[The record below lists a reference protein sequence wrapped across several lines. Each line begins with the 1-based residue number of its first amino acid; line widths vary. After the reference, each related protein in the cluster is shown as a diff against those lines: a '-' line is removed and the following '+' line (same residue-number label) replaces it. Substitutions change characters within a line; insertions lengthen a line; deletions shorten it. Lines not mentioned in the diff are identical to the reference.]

1 MSFLFITLKHKRDGR
16 FLEKG
21 CGENL
26 ENCVERMRESQL
38 FFDDGDQNING
49 HSNPDLGLHAIGRC
63 AKKTFDTQMLFD
75 PFEEQFY
82 LPTLA
87 INRGDCKS
95 RKKEI
100 VSQEHEACI
109 DFFRIIT
116 DPS

>member
-16 FLEKG
+16 FLEKR

-38 FFDDGDQNING
+38 FFDDGNQNING
-49 HSNPDLGLHAIGRC
+49 HRNPDLGLHTVGRRTE
-63 AKKTFDTQMLFD
+63 KTVDPQELFD
-75 PFEEQFY
+75 PFEEQFD

-87 INRGDCKS
+87 INRSDGQS

-100 VSQEHEACI
+100 ISQEHQ
-109 DFFRIIT
+109 
-116 DPS
+116 S